1 MKQVYIALSLVIIY
15 SIIMGV
21 LNYRTHR
28 ELKRNIA
35 TIQESMATIQSRVA
49 NLEGFLV
56 TVSKQPD
63 GSNLYQV
70 YVNQLKK

>member
-21 LNYRTHR
+21 LNYRTHQA
-28 ELKRNIA
+28 LKKDI
-35 TIQESMATIQSRVA
+35 S
-49 NLEGFLV
+49 NLEGFLE

>member
-35 TIQESMATIQSRVA
+35 TIQSSVA